1 MKLKIKIT
9 ESQLEELRGKYS
21 SLKSSEVGNTWSA
34 DYHTNRKS
42 GKDPYIKKGFL
53 FIKLDSDKTV
63 PKDCYYFT
71 EEDATELNQM
81 GQDMEALKV
90 AYDSKLKS
98 ITGEKKKESED

>member
-21 SLKSSEVGNTWSA
+21 TLKKSELGSNWSS

-42 GKDPYIKKGFL
+42 GRDPYIKKGFL
-53 FIKLDSDKTV
+53 FIKLDSGKSV

-98 ITGEKKKESED
+98 IIGDKKKNSED

>member
-9 ESQLEELRGKYS
+9 ESQLESLRGKYS
-21 SLKSSEVGNTWSA
+21 TLKSSELGNTWSA
-34 DYHTNRKS
+34 DYHTNKKY
-42 GKDPYIKKGFL
+42 GKEPYMKKGFL